1 MKIKRIAAFV
11 APLTFADDGAERAS
25 VIVRIDT
32 AGGHSG
38 YGEAPLGEAAASS
51 EPVMDQV
58 TAAARALIGHDAA
71 NLNALAD
78 ILARLPA
85 CSAAARA
92 ALDIANYDL
101 VGNMHGVPVHL
112 LLGGALRTRFEVMTD
127 LGKARDLP
135 DSVELV
141 ASAYVVRLGSA
152 EVSSDAG
159 RQRQEAL
166 VASAAR
172 AGARIEIDAG
182 EAFESPGQ
190 ARRFFEPIMAR
201 AVLGHLSLR
210 QPLHAHDLEGHAV
223 LRETLPIQVV
233 LDRSVTSA
241 EAAVQIVRRSAA
253 DRLVISL
260 ERLGGLEPA
269 RRAGDICESAGLGAS
284 VAAAPSAGLME
295 AAQCHLAATFR
306 DPHPVAFAMRPAA
319 SPVRG
324 GVAIEGMWA
333 SLSDRPGLGVEVDER
348 RLEPVT
354 AIT

>member
-1 MKIKRIAAFV
+1 MKIKSVAAFV
-11 APLTFADDGAERAS
+11 APLTFANGSAPAAS
-25 VIVRIDT
+25 VIVRIDS
-32 AGGHSG
+32 ADGHSG
-38 YGEAPLGEAAASS
+38 YGEAPAVGAAVSIGS
-51 EPVMDQV
+51 LVDQV
-58 TAAARALIGHDAA
+58 TAASRALLGHDSA

-78 ILARLPA
+78 ILAQVPA

-101 VGNMHGVPVHL
+101 VGNIRGVPVHL
-112 LLGGALRTRFEVMTD
+112 LLGGALRTRFEVMMD
-127 LGKARDLP
+127 LGKSRDLP
-135 DSVELV
+135 DNVEV
-141 ASAYVVRLGSA
+141 AARAYVARLGSA
-152 EVSSDAG
+152 EASSDAD
-159 RQRQEAL
+159 RHRQEAL
-166 VASAAR
+166 VASAAT

-190 ARRFFEPIMAR
+190 VRRFFEPIMTR

-253 DRLVISL
+253 DRIVISL

-284 VAAAPSAGLME
+284 VAAPPSVGLMD
-295 AAQCHLAATFR
+295 AAHCHLAATLR
-306 DPHPVAFAMRPAA
+306 DPHPVAFATRPAA

-324 GVAIEGMWA
+324 GVAVDGMYA
-333 SLSDRPGLGVEVDER
+333 SLSERPGLGVEVDDR
-348 RLEPVT
+348 QLKPVA